1 MAAKIIAVLVIII
14 GIGTSLWLIRNPQ
27 VFQPKATESTDISFQ
42 SHYNPFGDPWASN
55 IGTNPDIPIIL
66 STGCYRRGPK
76 WTGRQTDP
84 NVSDEEIN
92 HLAKSNTGL
101 IFEECASLQG
111 PNSELNRQR
120 LINIA
125 TKLKQKNPNAKYIGY
140 HVFWVID
147 FDPQFSTDIYAKAE
161 ADQMCGGAKC
171 ETFFIHKKGL
181 PPTKANRLGHY
192 LDITNPYYR
201 QYIAPKI
208 AQTLT
213 EMNMDGF
220 LADGVTPFLPGVDNN
235 LIPDDIR
242 NNWSASWPDLLR
254 DVKAAIG
261 PNKLLFVNSG
271 GHGVNFSRAM
281 VSNDGNSPRADGLM
295 WEDPFGPLGGD
306 IVSSGR
312 LAEINSMLDMV
323 TSLNKYLMIV
333 VNTNVNCGNYS
344 GQPARY
350 CYDQTNKAQQ
360 SSFQKYYLSL
370 FLNVFRNN
378 KTTLI
383 YYNPL
388 LTGPQFDSEAFFRD
402 WNLKIGQPTTG
413 MQEVSPGVF
422 LRKFQKAWVYWNNS
436 NGGYTVA
443 GAGLY
448 NLNGTQASQHSIP
461 AKSGAIYVTQA
472 VLTDWNQP
480 PPSPSPII
488 SPSPSIIPSP
498 STIPSPL
505 NCTTKPLL
513 SKPAV
518 MGANGLTV
526 SLTAGTNAEVPS
538 NQLYQIKFTGFDN
551 GTVTIGN
558 SSYTQVFDY
567 NVPAG
572 TTTVSFL
579 IKQANFGQATNITLK
594 AIDKCGENQQFF
606 GGGTGAGWPNPNP
619 SPSPVTVSPS
629 PSPLTVKP
637 NIFPDQSSSYCIGN
651 APRNHLQWS
660 SVPGSVI
667 YKVFRETSTPG
678 SGIKIGETSGIAT
691 NDDNSVNGVS
701 YTYRI
706 EATSSTGASIVGD
719 PFNLTTTICP
729 VVASPSPS
737 PSPAKKI
744 GDIDNNGRVDIF
756 DFNFLVEDY
765 RSSNLRSDLNSDNKV
780 DLFDFNLLITNF
792 GI

>member
-1 MAAKIIAVLVIII
+1 MVGKVLAFLLIAL
-14 GIGTSLWLIRNPQ
+14 GIGVSIWLIRNPQ
-27 VFQPKATESTDISFQ
+27 VFQPKATESPDISFQ
-42 SHYNPFGDPWASN
+42 SHYNPFGDPWATN
-55 IGTNPDIPIIL
+55 IGINPDIPIIL

-76 WTGRQTDP
+76 WTGRETDP

-147 FDPQFSTDIYAKAE
+147 FDPQFSTDIYSKAE

-181 PPTKANRLGHY
+181 PPTKANRIGHY

-281 VSNDGNSPRADGLM
+281 ISNDGNSPRADGLM

-461 AKSGAIYVTQA
+461 AKSGAIYVSQA

-480 PPSPSPII
+480 PAVPSPSPSPSPVNQISMTAFSECFGQYPAI
-488 SPSPSIIPSP
+488 NIDFGDIGKEYTVEITPAVKGVGATNGALPGRLTLRPLRIYDAGVNGIRALSLNTTYSLYILATSGERSNTVTVTTPASCIVPSPSPSPSP
-498 STIPSPL
+498 
-505 NCTTKPLL
+505 
-513 SKPAV
+513 V
-518 MGANGLTV
+518 
-526 SLTAGTNAEVPS
+526 
-538 NQLYQIKFTGFDN
+538 
-551 GTVTIGN
+551 
-558 SSYTQVFDY
+558 
-567 NVPAG
+567 
-572 TTTVSFL
+572 
-579 IKQANFGQATNITLK
+579 
-594 AIDKCGENQQFF
+594 AI
-606 GGGTGAGWPNPNP
+606 P
-619 SPSPVTVSPS
+619 SPSPVTTARPEIIAES
-629 PSPLTVKP
+629 
-637 NIFPDQSSSYCIGN
+637 SSSYCIGN
-651 APRNHLQWS
+651 ATRIHLQWQN
-660 SVPGSVI
+660 VPGTVI
-667 YKVFRETSTPG
+667 YKVFKIGPDVNTGTN
-678 SGIKIGETSGIAT
+678 IGETSGIAFNEENVT
-691 NDDNSVNGVS
+691 QGQSHE
-701 YTYRI
+701 YRI
-706 EATSSTGASIVGD
+706 AAMLADGSSVLGDRYSLTASTCPQPSPSASIVRK
-719 PFNLTTTICP
+719 
-729 VVASPSPS
+729 V
-737 PSPAKKI
+737 
-744 GDIDNNGRVDIF
+744 GDIDNNGKVDIF
-756 DFNFLVEDY
+756 DFNTFIGDFVIK
-765 RSSNLRSDLNSDNKV
+765 NLRSDFDNNGKV
-780 DLFDFNLLITNF
+780 DIFDYNLLIQNF
-792 GI
+792 GK